1 MDDDEV
7 VRHHVGI
14 LEDDL
19 EGFSHLHDE
28 ARRVVTHLF
37 DDGAN
42 HKARHAQTGQGGAE
56 RCGFGGG
63 HGIHEQAGDLNG
75 LDVIAAGA
83 FARVG
88 FAGPSHEI
96 ARGGGGGL
104 GGPIGARERAQTL
117 GGGRHLITAGDH
129 AGDGVKDG
137 SGFSARADGGADGVT
152 LHGLHDAIG
161 TGEIGD
167 GGGENRHHEV
177 VGGGA

>member
-1 MDDDEV
+1 MRTTKLATRKPAKV
-7 VRHHVGI
+7 
-14 LEDDL
+14 
-19 EGFSHLHDE
+19 
-28 ARRVVTHLF
+28 ARS
-37 DDGAN
+37 
-42 HKARHAQTGQGGAE
+42 
-56 RCGFGGG
+56 
-63 HGIHEQAGDLNG
+63 GIHEQAGDLNG

-167 GGGENRHHEV
+167 GGGEK
-177 VGGGA
+177 GGGEGSAPGGAMGLVFEPS